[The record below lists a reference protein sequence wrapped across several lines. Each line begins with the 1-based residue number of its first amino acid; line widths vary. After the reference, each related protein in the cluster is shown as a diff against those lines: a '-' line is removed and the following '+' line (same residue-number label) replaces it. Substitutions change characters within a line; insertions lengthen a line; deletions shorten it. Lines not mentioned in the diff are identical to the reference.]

1 MRKRLIVVADNSL
14 IVEAI
19 RSGLHESGTFDLI
32 GYIDVYNASTRLIAG
47 AGADLVLMDEGDQS
61 DRTIALIRS
70 LKDEVEHVTI
80 IVLTVRM
87 EGEWLGRA
95 FESGATGAISKA
107 VHPSALPTLV
117 RESISGHIVHP
128 LTSIAGVTDAEKE
141 VVGEQCA
148 LTDRE
153 LQVLQ
158 LVAAGATNGEVAR
171 QLWITQ
177 ETVKSHVTNIY
188 RKLDVANR
196 TEACH
201 YAHVNGLVAPGQPA
215 ILDLPTLIRETVS
228 EHTLH
233 RYKDLGQAGGRFPD
247 ALVEEHS
254 TLTSRELEVLRLV
267 TAGATNG
274 EIGRTLW
281 VTEQTVKF
289 HLSNVY
295 RKLDVANRTEASHY
309 AHVNGLVS
317 APAPLAVS

>member
-19 RSGLHESGTFDLI
+19 RSGLHESSTFDLI
-32 GYIDVYNASTRLIAG
+32 GYIDVYNANTRLIAG
-47 AGADLVLMDEGDQS
+47 SGADLVLMDEADQS

-87 EGEWLGRA
+87 EGEWLRRA

-107 VHPSALPTLV
+107 VHPSALATLV
-117 RESISGHIVHP
+117 HESISGHIVHP
-128 LTSIAGVTDAEKE
+128 LTSIAGVTNAEKE
-141 VVGEQCA
+141 PVGKQCA

-158 LVAAGATNGEVAR
+158 LVVAGATNGEVAR

-177 ETVKSHVTNIY
+177 QTVKFHVSNIY

-215 ILDLPTLIRETVS
+215 
-228 EHTLH
+228 
-233 RYKDLGQAGGRFPD
+233 
-247 ALVEEHS
+247 
-254 TLTSRELEVLRLV
+254 RL
-267 TAGATNG
+267 
-274 EIGRTLW
+274 
-281 VTEQTVKF
+281 
-289 HLSNVY
+289 
-295 RKLDVANRTEASHY
+295 
-309 AHVNGLVS
+309 GLVS
-317 APAPLAVS
+317 SSTSSTRRPLSRRRKAACSDSSLWQTTR